1 MLNDDIEL
9 EEEKNIMLIYE
20 WIDSFNFT
28 RPKKNITRDFC
39 DGVLMAELVK
49 SLAPNLVEL
58 HNYPSASSTKQ
69 KQQNWQ
75 TLNRKVMRQL
85 GINIS
90 QQEID
95 GIINCKPFAVEQ
107 VLAKVYQKFFSSDTN
122 PIRELKLKNNLDNKL
137 YSKEDFI
144 KKAISDKDRVI
155 NELTATLDILQTK
168 LKNSEDENR
177 RLNEKINQYQL
188 KLSNKK

>member
-49 SLAPNLVEL
+49 TLAPNLVEL

-85 GINIS
+85 GISIA

-95 GIINCKPFAVEQ
+95 AIISCKPFAVEQ
-107 VLAKVYQKFFSSDTN
+107 VLAKVYQKFFSSDSN
-122 PIRELKLKNNLDNKL
+122 PIRELKLKNNLDNKS

-144 KKAISDKDRVI
+144 KKAISDKDRTI